1 MHSLPELIS
10 RVTRLRVEEGREGER
25 ERERERERKKL
36 ECTIVHGR
44 RDANLQPRSFFFF
57 FNSRSFGPIL
67 RRFHGMTK
75 KEGERTRAG
84 ARVRR
89 EHASRE
95 RVLR

>member
-25 ERERERERKKL
+25 EREREKL

-57 FNSRSFGPIL
+57 LIVVRS
-67 RRFHGMTK
+67 
-75 KEGERTRAG
+75 
-84 ARVRR
+84 ARYYAVFM
-89 EHASRE
+89 E
-95 RVLR
+95 

>member
-25 ERERERERKKL
+25 EREREKL

-44 RDANLQPRSFFFF
+44 RDANLQPRSFFF

>member
-25 ERERERERKKL
+25 EREREREREKL

-57 FNSRSFGPIL
+57 LIVVRS
-67 RRFHGMTK
+67 
-75 KEGERTRAG
+75 
-84 ARVRR
+84 ARYYAVFM
-89 EHASRE
+89 E
-95 RVLR
+95 